1 MKNTSTKLRNLV
13 IYQIYVRNF
22 SANGNFKAVIDD
34 LDRIKALGVDI
45 IYLLPI
51 HPIGEKNRKGELGS
65 PYSIKDYNIVS
76 DELGGLNGFIELIEA
91 VHAKKMKIMMD
102 IVFNHTSRDS
112 RLLQE
117 HPEWFHRNSLGE
129 IANRVGDWWD
139 IVDLDYTKDKNLWFE
154 LLNTLVYYAR
164 MGVDGYRCD
173 VASMVPLE
181 FWHLARIQV
190 KRVNPKFIWISES
203 VHGSHCK
210 YMRDQGYPCASEGEM
225 YQEFDIAYD
234 YDIDPYLEDYLKGHT
249 TLRPY
254 LEGLKRQDEIYPA
267 NYVKL
272 HNLENHDIDRIMKK
286 VDNNLLKVKNWLAF
300 MFMQKGAAMLYM
312 GTEYASSIKPNLFD
326 KEMYDKNHDLSEFI
340 TKLAKLKKRKIF
352 ANGVYTVNLPE
363 IDGVAYQVFS
373 NNEEEIQGI
382 FNVGLQEG
390 YLDVNLK
397 DGKYRNY
404 LTNKMVKVENGKIK
418 LGTDPI
424 IVIFKK

>member
-139 IVDLDYTKDKNLWFE
+139 IVDLDYTKDKF
-154 LLNTLVYYAR
+154 
-164 MGVDGYRCD
+164 
-173 VASMVPLE
+173 S
-181 FWHLARIQV
+181 
-190 KRVNPKFIWISES
+190 
-203 VHGSHCK
+203 
-210 YMRDQGYPCASEGEM
+210 
-225 YQEFDIAYD
+225 
-234 YDIDPYLEDYLKGHT
+234 
-249 TLRPY
+249 
-254 LEGLKRQDEIYPA
+254 GL
-267 NYVKL
+267 
-272 HNLENHDIDRIMKK
+272 
-286 VDNNLLKVKNWLAF
+286 
-300 MFMQKGAAMLYM
+300 
-312 GTEYASSIKPNLFD
+312 SC
-326 KEMYDKNHDLSEFI
+326 
-340 TKLAKLKKRKIF
+340 
-352 ANGVYTVNLPE
+352 
-363 IDGVAYQVFS
+363 
-373 NNEEEIQGI
+373 
-382 FNVGLQEG
+382 
-390 YLDVNLK
+390 
-397 DGKYRNY
+397 
-404 LTNKMVKVENGKIK
+404 
-418 LGTDPI
+418 
-424 IVIFKK
+424 